1 MGQGVCGIAGAKVVN
16 IFPSAQNLYLRM
28 QFDCR
33 NLFHMKK
40 FKTLNNI
47 FGWVT
52 FAIATIVYFLTIEP
66 TASWWDCGE
75 YIATAFKLQVG
86 HPPGAP
92 LFQMIG
98 RFFSLF
104 AFGDVTHVAMMVN
117 IMSALSSSF
126 TILFLFWTIVL
137 FAKKIVAPSGEMTEG
152 QMYTVFAAAFIGA
165 LAYTFSDTFWFSA
178 VEGEVYAM
186 SSFFTAI
193 SFWAILKWE
202 SVADEQHSYR
212 WLVLIAFLMGLA
224 IGVHLLNLLV
234 IPATCMVYYYK
245 KYKPTKTGML
255 ITFVVSIL
263 ILAFIMFI
271 IIPWLVELSGKFE
284 LLFVNTFG
292 LPFNTGTIFYFI
304 LLIGLIIWGL
314 HFTRRRGMVV
324 LNTVI
329 LSLTFILIGYSSFIM
344 LVIRANANTPINEN
358 APKDAVSLLSY
369 LNREQYGDF
378 PIFHGQYY
386 NAPIVDYADGKPV
399 YQRDDKSGKYVIID
413 SRKGTVPIWDPQ
425 FTTIFPRMWSN
436 QRKGSAEFYKKWG
449 GEGVPI
455 EVQTE
460 DGKTK
465 TLNRPT
471 FGENLKYFFSYQI
484 GHMYIRYFMWN
495 FAGRQNDVQGFGG
508 IEDGNWISGIP
519 FLDKMRLGHDQ
530 TNLPDSK
537 QNRASN
543 KYYML
548 PLLLGLIGFFFH
560 ANRDY
565 KGTMIISLLFIMT
578 GLAIVV
584 YLNQQPYE
592 PRERDYAYA
601 ASFYAFAIWVGLGV
615 IALIETLRKKLSEK
629 LSVILVFVTTLFL
642 VPGIMAKEN
651 WDDHDRSGKYACR
664 DFAASY
670 LRSCDPQGIL
680 FTNGDNDTFPLWYAQ
695 EVEGI
700 GTDVRVVNLMLAS
713 GPWYINQMYH
723 KTYESEPIRFTLRQD
738 QYQQGTNDILP
749 YYDIGLKGYVE
760 LKDMIEFIRSDN
772 PQTYLTLSNGERM
785 KFFPS
790 KKVKLTVDSAACVKY
805 GIVPA
810 HLRGKMV
817 DTIYWTIRS
826 NQLYKN
832 DLMLLD
838 LVATNAWS
846 RPIYF
851 AAPSSVSH
859 CMPLE
864 EYCSVQGWVYK
875 FMPVKADSI
884 DYIQGMGGVDATISY
899 NILKNRCAWGN
910 LDDPHVY
917 VDPESLNNSVRPK
930 TNLMRVAQSL
940 EFRGER
946 EKAVE
951 MLDIYIKNFPDSKIP
966 FDMYMLPFVDIYYR
980 AGATD
985 KANKLAERLVE
996 IYSQNI
1002 DYYHTYAPEN
1012 RSYFDQEIQTS
1023 LDIIRRLSMVTSAN
1037 GQTRLSAKM
1046 DTIFNNKLRLFE

>member
-1 MGQGVCGIAGAKVVN
+1 
-16 IFPSAQNLYLRM
+16 
-28 QFDCR
+28 
-33 NLFHMKK
+33 MKNFQK
-40 FKTLNNI
+40 LNNI

-52 FAIATIVYFLTIEP
+52 FMIAATVYLLTIEP

-104 AFGDVTHVAMMVN
+104 AFGDVSHVAMMVN
-117 IMSALSSSF
+117 VMSALSSGF
-126 TILFLFWTIVL
+126 TILFLFWSIVL
-137 FAKKIVAPSGEMTEG
+137 FAKRLVITNEEMTSG
-152 QMYTVFAAAFIGA
+152 QMFTVFGAAFIGA
-165 LAYTFSDTFWFSA
+165 MAYTFSDTFWFSA

-202 SVADEQHSYR
+202 EVANEKHSYR

-245 KYKPTKTGML
+245 KFKTTKVGML
-255 ITFVVSIL
+255 LTFILSII
-263 ILAFIMFI
+263 ILAFVMFI
-271 IIPWLVELSGKFE
+271 IIPWTVELSGKFE
-284 LLFVNTFG
+284 LLFVNVLG
-292 LPFNTGTIFYFI
+292 LPFNTGTTVYFL
-304 LLIGLIIWGL
+304 LLIALILWGL
-314 HFTRRRGMVV
+314 YYTRKKGKTV
-324 LNTVI
+324 LNTI
-329 LSLTFILIGYSSFIM
+329 LLSFTFILIGYSSFLM

-378 PIFHGQYY
+378 PIAFGQYY

-399 YQRDDKSGKYVIID
+399 YQKDEKSGKYIIID
-413 SRKGTVPIWDPQ
+413 NRKGTVPVWDPR

-455 EVQTE
+455 EVSNGE
-460 DGKTK
+460 GKTD
-465 TLNRPT
+465 TRNRPT
-471 FGENLKYFFSYQI
+471 FGENLKYFFTYQI

-519 FLDKMRLGHDQ
+519 FLDKARLGHDQ

-537 QNRASN
+537 QNRAAN
-543 KYYML
+543 KYYLL
-548 PLLLGLIGFFFH
+548 PLILGLIGFFFH
-560 ANRDY
+560 VNKDY
-565 KGTMIISLLFIMT
+565 KGTMIIFLLFLMT
-578 GLAIVV
+578 GLAILV

-601 ASFYAFAIWVGLGV
+601 ASFYAFAIWIGLG
-615 IALIETLRKKLSEK
+615 IIPLINWLKKKLSENI
-629 LSVILVFVTTLFL
+629 SVIIVFTLVLIL

-651 WDDHDRSGKYACR
+651 WNDHDRSGKYACR
-664 DFAASY
+664 DFAANY
-670 LRSCDPQGIL
+670 LKSCDPQGIL
-680 FTNGDNDTFPLWYAQ
+680 FTNGDNDTFPLWYDQ

-713 GPWYINQMYH
+713 GPWYINQLYQ
-723 KTYESEPIRFTLRQD
+723 KAYSSEPIPLTLSKE
-738 QYQQGTNDILP
+738 QYQQGTNDIIP
-749 YYDIGLKGYVE
+749 FYDIGIKGYVE
-760 LKDMIEFIRSDN
+760 LKDMIDFIKSDD
-772 PQTYLTLSNGERM
+772 PQTFLTLQSGEKM

-790 KKVKLTVDSAACVKY
+790 KKVKITVDSAACVKY
-805 GIVPA
+805 GIVPKY
-810 HLRGKMV
+810 LQGKMV
-817 DTIYWTIRS
+817 DSIYWTIRT

-838 LVATNAWS
+838 LLASNKWQ
-846 RPIYF
+846 RPLYF
-851 AAPSSVSH
+851 AAPSSVNH
-859 CMPLE
+859 CVAIDSF
-864 EYCSVQGWVYK
+864 CVVQGWVYK
-875 FMPVKADSI
+875 FMPVKADEG
-884 DYIQGMGGVDATISY
+884 DYIQGMGGVDAQTSY
-899 NILKNRCAWGN
+899 DIMKNKCAWGN
-910 LDDPHVY
+910 LNDPHVY

-930 TNLMRVAQSL
+930 TNFMRVGQSL
-940 EFRGER
+940 LAEGKKKE
-946 EKAVE
+946 AIE
-951 MLDIYIKNFPDSKIP
+951 MLDLYIKYFPDSKVP
-966 FDMYMLPFVDIYYR
+966 YDMYMLPFAEIYYK

-985 KANKLAERLVE
+985 KANKLIERVAE
-996 IYSQNI
+996 IYSQNL
-1002 DYYHTYAPEN
+1002 DYYYSFSPGNTK
-1012 RSYFDQEIQTS
+1012 YFEQDVQTA
-1023 LDIIRRLSMVTSAN
+1023 LGIIKRLSMVASENQQPKLA
-1037 GQTRLSAKM
+1037 AKI
-1046 DTIFNNKLRLFE
+1046 DTLFNMKIKAYQ

>member
-1 MGQGVCGIAGAKVVN
+1 
-16 IFPSAQNLYLRM
+16 
-28 QFDCR
+28 
-33 NLFHMKK
+33 MKNFQK
-40 FKTLNNI
+40 LNNI

-52 FAIATIVYFLTIEP
+52 FGLASIVYLLTIEP

-92 LFQMIG
+92 LFQIIG

-137 FAKKIVAPSGEMTEG
+137 FAKKIIQVEGEMTPG
-152 QMYTVFAAAFIGA
+152 QMYTVFAAAFIGSM
-165 LAYTFSDTFWFSA
+165 AYTFSDTFWFSA

-202 SVADEQHSYR
+202 SVADEKHSYR

-245 KYKPTKTGML
+245 KYPKPTKTGML
-255 ITFVVSIL
+255 VTFVLSIL

-271 IIPWLVELSGKFE
+271 IIPWMVELSGKFE
-284 LLFVNTFG
+284 LLFVNSFG
-292 LPFNTGTIFYFI
+292 LPFNSGTIFYFL
-304 LLIGLIIWGL
+304 LLIGLIVWSL
-314 HFTRRRGMVV
+314 FYTRKKGKAA
-324 LNTVI
+324 LNTII
-329 LSLTFILIGYSSFIM
+329 LSLTFILIGYSSFLM

-386 NAPIVDYADGKPV
+386 NAPIIDYADGKPV
-399 YQRDDKSGKYVIID
+399 YQKDSKSGKYIVID
-413 SRKGTVPIWDPQ
+413 ERKGTVPVWDPR
-425 FTTIFPRMWSN
+425 FTTLFPRMWSN
-436 QRKGSAEFYKKWG
+436 QRKGSAEFYRKWG

-455 EVQTE
+455 EISSE

-465 TLNRPT
+465 TLNKPT

-508 IEDGNWISGIP
+508 KEDGNWISGIP
-519 FLDKMRLGHDQ
+519 FLDKARLGHSQ
-530 TNLPDSK
+530 TDLPDSK
-537 QNRASN
+537 QNRGTN
-543 KYYML
+543 KYYL
-548 PLLLGLIGFFFH
+548 FPLILGLIGFLFH
-560 ANRDY
+560 ANKDY
-565 KGTMIISLLFIMT
+565 KGTLIISLLFIMT

-601 ASFYAFAIWVGLGV
+601 ASFYAFAIWIGLGV
-615 IALIETLRKKLSEK
+615 IPLVNWLRKKLSEN
-629 LSVILVFVTTLFL
+629 LSVILVFGLTLIL

-664 DFAASY
+664 DFASDY
-670 LRSCDPQGIL
+670 LKSCNSQGIL

-695 EVEGI
+695 EVEGVK
-700 GTDVRVVNLMLAS
+700 TDVRVVNLMLSS
-713 GPWYINQMYH
+713 GPWYIDQLYT
-723 KTYESEPIRFTLRQD
+723 KFYDSEPIPFTLAKD
-738 QYQQGTNDILP
+738 QYRQGTNDIIP
-749 YYDIGLKGYVE
+749 FYDIGIKDYVE
-760 LKDMIEFIRSDN
+760 LKDLIDFIKSDN
-772 PQTYLTLSNGERM
+772 PQTYLTLNSGERM

-790 KKVKLTVDSAACVKY
+790 KKIKLTVDSAACVKY

-810 HLRGKMV
+810 YLHGKMV
-817 DTIYWTIRS
+817 DTIYWTIRT

-838 LVATNAWS
+838 LIASNEWK

-851 AAPSSVSH
+851 AAPSSVNH
-859 CMPLE
+859 CLSIDQF
-864 EYCSVQGWVYK
+864 CWVQGWVYK
-875 FMPVKADSI
+875 FMPVKADSA
-884 DYIQGMGGVDATISY
+884 DYLQGMGGVDPITSY
-899 NILKNRCAWGN
+899 DILKNRCAWGN
-910 LDDPHVY
+910 LNDPHVY

-930 TNLMRVAQSL
+930 TNCMRVAQSL
-940 EFRGER
+940 QNMGKNKEAIEI
-946 EKAVE
+946 
-951 MLDIYIKNFPDSKIP
+951 LDLYIKYFPDSKIP
-966 FDMYMLPFVDIYYR
+966 FDMYMLPFAEIYYR
-980 AGATD
+980 AGATE
-985 KANKLAERLVE
+985 KGNKLVERIGKICSDNL
-996 IYSQNI
+996 
-1002 DYYHTYAPEN
+1002 DYYYSYGPEK
-1012 RSYFDQEIQTS
+1012 SYFEQDIQTS
-1023 LDIIRRLSMVTSAN
+1023 LGIIKRLGMLASAN
-1037 GQTRLSAKM
+1037 KQTAIGARM
-1046 DTIFNNKLRLFE
+1046 DTLFNMKIRMFE